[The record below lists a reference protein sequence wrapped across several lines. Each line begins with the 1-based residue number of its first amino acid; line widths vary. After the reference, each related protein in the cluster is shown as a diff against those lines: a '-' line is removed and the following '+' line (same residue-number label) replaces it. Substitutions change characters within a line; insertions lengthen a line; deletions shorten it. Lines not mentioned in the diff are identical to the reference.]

1 MLRNAKVSSFE
12 DAVTYMERRFLTLR
26 LFDEDRQT
34 IVEFLQ
40 NRMPDGFRLRDSG
53 SGEVEQILR
62 LTLQLILSTPEYQL
76 G

>member
-1 MLRNAKVSSFE
+1 VTSFE
-12 DAVTYMERRFLTLR
+12 DAVTYMERRFLSLR
-26 LFDEDRQT
+26 LFDNDRQT

-40 NRMPDGFRLRDSG
+40 SRMPNGFRLNDSG
-53 SGEVEQILR
+53 NGEVEQSLR

>member
-1 MLRNAKVSSFE
+1 
-12 DAVTYMERRFLTLR
+12 MERRFLTLR
-26 LFDEDRQT
+26 LFDEDRKT

-40 NRMPDGFRLRDSG
+40 SRMADGFRLRDSG
-53 SGEVEQILR
+53 NGEVEQTLR